1 MLEKVQDR
9 EHGLHIG
16 AGEEQP
22 KRTARLG
29 PGQQRRTIGFSK
41 CGGLY
46 ILGSGSGTIWRCGLI
61 GIGMTWLE

>member
-1 MLEKVQDR
+1 MPENVRDR
-9 EHGLHIG
+9 EHSCHLG
-16 AGEEQP
+16 AKGES
-22 KRTARLG
+22 KRAAQLV
-29 PGQQRRTIGFSK
+29 PGQARGTIGFSK